1 MESELIDVSEGGA
14 RIADV
19 PDLNLRDQCALHL
32 EGAATPIPF
41 VVMDKAERQIQLSLA
56 ARGETR
62 QLFLAWL
69 QRRTLG
75 MEAA

>member
-1 MESELIDVSEGGA
+1 
-14 RIADV
+14 
-19 PDLNLRDQCALHL
+19 
-32 EGAATPIPF
+32 
-41 VVMDKAERQIQLSLA
+41 MDKAERQIQLSLA